1 MATLSNTSIL
11 ITLSGDDLS
20 HLIRECVVN
29 AIEGSKLNEAV
40 FNNEII
46 DSKTLMQRLDI
57 SEPTLQRWRD
67 RKRIPYIQEDSVIR
81 YNWPKV
87 LEALEKRKGGAK

>member
-1 MATLSNTSIL
+1 MLQL
-11 ITLSGDDLS
+11 ITTQEELQ
-20 HLIRECVVN
+20 R
-29 AIEGSKLNEAV
+29 AIDKAV
-40 FNNEII
+40 QLAFAKVAVDQLGAHTLEEII

-67 RKRIPYIQEDSVIR
+67 KKRIPYIQEDSVIR

>member
-1 MATLSNTSIL
+1 MTTLNNTSIL

-20 HLIRECVVN
+20 SLIRDCVVT
-29 AIEGSKLNEAV
+29 AIEGSKLNETV
-40 FNNEII
+40 FSNEII
-46 DSKTLMQRLDI
+46 DSKTLMQRLGI

-67 RKRIPYIQEDSVIR
+67 KNRIPYIQEDSIIR

-87 LEALEKRKGGAK
+87 IEALEKRKRGTR

>member
-1 MATLSNTSIL
+1 MLQL
-11 ITLSGDDLS
+11 ITTQEELQRTIDQAVQ
-20 HLIRECVVN
+20 R
-29 AIEGSKLNEAV
+29 AFSKVAADQLGAHTLE
-40 FNNEII
+40 EII

-67 RKRIPYIQEDSVIR
+67 KNRIPYIQEDSVIR

-87 LEALEKRKGGAK
+87 LEALEKRKGGAR